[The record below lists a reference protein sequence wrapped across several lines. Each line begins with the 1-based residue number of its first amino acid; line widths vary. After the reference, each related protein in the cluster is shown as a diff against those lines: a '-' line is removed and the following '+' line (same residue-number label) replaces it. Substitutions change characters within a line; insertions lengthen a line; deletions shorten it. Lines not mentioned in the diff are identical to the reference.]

1 MEIVISFF
9 AFVII
14 IIGMALGLLI
24 QQKPL
29 KGSCGGVARLMGKE
43 DCDLC
48 GGNPLKCD
56 EQNNRL
62 GPQAVSDLSYDA
74 SQNKAQ

>member
-1 MEIVISFF
+1 MEMLIAFF
-9 AFVII
+9 AFILI
-14 IIGMALGLLI
+14 FIAMAIGLLI
-24 QQKPL
+24 QNKPL

-56 EQNNRL
+56 EVNNRV
-62 GPQAVSDLSYDA
+62 GPQSDDLAYDA
-74 SQNKAQ
+74 SKKDSV